1 MRSTIDG
8 LTITEQARRI
18 QIVHAAIGLIAEI
31 GYAQASV
38 AKIAERARTA
48 KSVVHYHFTSKEG
61 LIAVVATQIY
71 LAAAKVVLPA
81 VEAEETAANKLRA
94 YIRANGRYINENR
107 SDALVL
113 LDIWT
118 SFRTASGRRLDD
130 AMAAAAAD
138 GLLPE
143 LDPISIF
150 ELGQRNGE
158 FRPFDRAAMSLAL
171 RQAIDGAVLL
181 ASRDATCNVTDYC
194 EELVTLFDR
203 GTRPGP

>member
-8 LTITEQARRI
+8 LTFTERARRI
-18 QIVHAAIGLIAEI
+18 QIVHAAIGLIAEV

-48 KSVVHYHFTSKEG
+48 KSVVHYHFVSKDG
-61 LIAVVATQIY
+61 LVAIVATQIY
-71 LAAAKVVLPA
+71 LAAAKVMLPA
-81 VEAEETAANKLRA
+81 IEAEETATNKLRA
-94 YIRANGRYINENR
+94 YIRANGMYINENR

-118 SFRTASGRRLDD
+118 SFRTASGQRLDD

-143 LDPISIF
+143 LDPASIF

-181 ASRDATCNVTDYC
+181 VSRDTTFNIANYC

-203 GTRPGP
+203 ATRPAP